1 MDLSTNDKNR
11 LYGLDTLRAI
21 AIIIVLIYHYKVVV
35 SRENIFGF
43 MSQLGWTGV
52 DLFFVLSG
60 YLIGN
65 QILSAI
71 AKGQG
76 FSLKLFYIRRLL
88 RTLPNYYFVL
98 ALYFL
103 FPLAL
108 SGTATA
114 PLWSFLTFTQN
125 LDMRAGET
133 FTHSWSLCIEEQ
145 FYIFFPIIAL
155 LFAFIKRSVAWAW
168 VALVSAILLA
178 MSLRGFNWYTHGETA
193 ISSQTFMEHIYYSS
207 FTRFDELLPGVAIA
221 MLKNFHPTTYA
232 AILRRGN
239 LLLAMGIICVGVM
252 FYLFQNYAYIKDYGT
267 SFSVTTFGYSFLAIS
282 FAILVLAALSP
293 TSVLHRIPIP
303 GAASIALWS
312 YAIYLIHKPLFQVMK
327 APLTDYGIDING
339 GVGVAIIMGVS
350 VLCGWAL
357 YFCVES
363 PFMALRARYFPS
375 NTPMTVA
382 PFAHQPA
389 VITNDT
395 KHTAG

>member
-1 MDLSTNDKNR
+1 METHNNNR

-35 SRENIFGF
+35 SSENLFGF

-71 AKGQG
+71 ANKQD
-76 FSLKLFYIRRLL
+76 FSLKLFYIRRAL

-98 ALYFL
+98 ALYLL

-145 FYIFFPIIAL
+145 FYLIFPVVALLIAYAKRSIALGWITIIATML
-155 LFAFIKRSVAWAW
+155 LSMF
-168 VALVSAILLA
+168 
-178 MSLRGFNWYTHGETA
+178 MRGFNWYAHGEAA
-193 ISSQTFMEHIYYSS
+193 IPMQPFMQHIYYSS

-221 MLKNFHPTTYA
+221 LLKNFHPTAYTA
-232 AILRRGN
+232 LVCRGN
-239 LLLAMGIICVGVM
+239 LLLIVGLACVGIM
-252 FYLFQNYAYIKDYGT
+252 FYVFHNYAYIEGYGRT
-267 SFSVTTFGYSFLAIS
+267 FHVVTFGYSLLAIS
-282 FAILVLAALSP
+282 FGILVLAALSP
-293 TSVLHRIPIP
+293 NSILHRIRIP
-303 GAASIALWS
+303 GATSLALWS
-312 YAIYLIHKPLFQVMK
+312 YAIYLIHKPLFQVLK
-327 APLTDYGIDING
+327 APLTNYGIDINSSIG
-339 GVGVAIIMGVS
+339 IAIIMAIS
-350 VLCGWAL
+350 ILCGWML
-357 YFCVES
+357 YQFIET
-363 PFMALRARYFPS
+363 PFMNLRSRFFPS
-375 NTPMTVA
+375 NTQSA
-382 PFAHQPA
+382 KLAH
-389 VITNDT
+389 
-395 KHTAG
+395 HSTARAELP

>member
-1 MDLSTNDKNR
+1 MHSYMESNNNNR

-21 AIIIVLIYHYKVVV
+21 AIIIVLMYHYKVVV
-35 SRENIFGF
+35 SREDIFGF

-65 QILSAI
+65 QILSAF
-71 AKGQG
+71 AKGQE
-76 FSLKLFYIRRLL
+76 FSLKLFYIRRFL

-98 ALYFL
+98 ALYFI
-103 FPLAL
+103 FPVAL

-145 FYIFFPIIAL
+145 FYLVFPLVAL
-155 LFAFIKRSVAWAW
+155 LIAYAKRSVLLGWI
-168 VALVSAILLA
+168 AIIGA
-178 MSLRGFNWYTHGETA
+178 MLFAIFMRGFNWHIHGEA
-193 ISSQTFMEHIYYSS
+193 AMPIQPFMEHIYYSS

-221 MLKNFHPTTYA
+221 LLKNFHPSTYSA
-232 AILRRGN
+232 VLRRGN
-239 LLLAMGIICVGVM
+239 FLLIAGLVGVGVM
-252 FYLFQNYAYIKDYGT
+252 FYVFHNYAYIEGYGRT
-267 SFSVTTFGYSFLAIS
+267 FTVTTFGYSLLSIS

-293 TSVLHRIPIP
+293 NSLLHRVKIP

-312 YAIYLIHKPLFQVMK
+312 YAIYLIHKPLFQVLK

-339 GVGVAIIMGVS
+339 WLGMVIIMAVS
-350 VLCGWAL
+350 IACGWAL
-357 YFCVES
+357 YFFVET
-363 PFMALRARYFPS
+363 PFMKLRARFYPS
-375 NTPMTVA
+375 NTK
-382 PFAHQPA
+382 A
-389 VITNDT
+389 VLSSTSCQR
-395 KHTAG
+395 TAA

>member
-1 MDLSTNDKNR
+1 MDLPASAKNR

-35 SRENIFGF
+35 SSENIFGF

-65 QILSAI
+65 QILSAF
-71 AKGQG
+71 AKGQD
-76 FSLKLFYIRRLL
+76 FSLKLFYIRRIL

-98 ALYFL
+98 ALYFI

-125 LDMRAGET
+125 LDLRAGET

-145 FYIFFPIIAL
+145 FYLIFPVIAL
-155 LFAFIKRSVAWAW
+155 LIAYAKRSLMLGWA
-168 VALVSAILLA
+168 AIISAMLLA
-178 MSLRGFNWYTHGETA
+178 IFLRGFNWYEHGEAA
-193 ISSQTFMEHIYYSS
+193 IAMQPFMEHIYYPS

-221 MLKNFHPTTYA
+221 LLKNFHPTTYA

-239 LLLAMGIICVGVM
+239 LLLTIGLVSVGIM
-252 FYLFQNYAYIKDYGT
+252 FYAFHNHAYIEGYGRT
-267 SFSVTTFGYSFLAIS
+267 LTVTAFGYSFLAIS

-293 TSVLHRIPIP
+293 NSVLHRIRIP
-303 GAASIALWS
+303 GAASLALWS
-312 YAIYLIHKPLFQVMK
+312 YAIYLIHKPLFLVLK
-327 APLTDYGIDING
+327 APLTELGIDING
-339 GVGVAIIMGVS
+339 WLGVTIIMAVS
-350 VLCGWAL
+350 IFCGWAL
-357 YFCVES
+357 YFFVET
-363 PFMALRARYFPS
+363 PFMKLRARFYPS
-375 NTPMTVA
+375 NIKTPTTPVA
-382 PFAHQPA
+382 NQQVA
-389 VITNDT
+389 
-395 KHTAG
+395 

>member
-1 MDLSTNDKNR
+1 MDLPTSDKNR

-35 SRENIFGF
+35 SSEKIFGF

-65 QILSAI
+65 QILSAF
-71 AKGQG
+71 AKGQD

-98 ALYFL
+98 ALYL
-103 FPLAL
+103 IFPVAL

-125 LDMRAGET
+125 LDLNAGET

-145 FYIFFPIIAL
+145 FYLIFPVIAL
-155 LFAFIKRSVAWAW
+155 LIAYAKRSITLGW
-168 VALVSAILLA
+168 VAIISAMLLA
-178 MSLRGFNWYTHGETA
+178 ICLRGFNWYEHGEAA
-193 ISSQTFMEHIYYSS
+193 ITMQPFMKHIYYSS

-221 MLKNFHPTTYA
+221 LLKNFHPTAYA

-239 LLLAMGIICVGVM
+239 LLLVAGLASVGIM
-252 FYLFQNYAYIKDYGT
+252 FYVFQHYAYIEGYGT
-267 SFSVTTFGYSFLAIS
+267 TLQVTAFGYSFLAIS

-293 TSVLHRIPIP
+293 NSLLHRIRIP

-312 YAIYLIHKPLFQVMK
+312 YAIYLIHKPLFLVLK
-327 APLTDYGIDING
+327 APLTGYGIDING
-339 GVGVAIIMGVS
+339 WLGVAIIMAAS
-350 VLCGWAL
+350 IFCGWML
-357 YFCVES
+357 YFLVET
-363 PFMALRARYFPS
+363 PCMKWRARFYPS
-375 NTPMTVA
+375 NIKTSTAPAAKQQTV
-382 PFAHQPA
+382 
-389 VITNDT
+389 
-395 KHTAG
+395 